1 MSLIK
6 GLRRRPLIAI
16 ATVLAFLVSAGI
28 AVWYPSP
35 LPAKASAEDKQHL
48 QNQLRKGVG
57 SLCNRVSALCGLRKR
72 LLCDLCK
79 RVVVLCLSDYCAIR
93 PPSRQFSPFHVLHNN
108 ASLVVQ
114 QNVKVFP
121 RTTIRYPPGLLH
133 AIAEQ
138 RVYQQQ

>member
-57 SLCNRVSALCGLRKR
+57 SLCNRVSALCGCVNVCYAIYVSVSLCFVSAIIVRFVR
-72 LLCDLCK
+72 HRANFLLSMSC
-79 RVVVLCLSDYCAIR
+79 
-93 PPSRQFSPFHVLHNN
+93 
-108 ASLVVQ
+108 
-114 QNVKVFP
+114 
-121 RTTIRYPPGLLH
+121 TTTR
-133 AIAEQ
+133 
-138 RVYQQQ
+138 RSWSSKT